1 MTGMTRILVV
11 NLGAG
16 TAMGTAM
23 GTMEFDGHFDVSG
36 NDANTQRLA
45 ASTAH
50 D

>member
-11 NLGAG
+11 NLGA
-16 TAMGTAM
+16 GTAM